1 MFVLTQP
8 ASGPRSSLGS
18 DAVAAAA
25 RPQPRSRSRSRA
37 ATGQLAWFGNVFIL
51 GRHLCTALGLLA
63 AIGLALLFT
72 QAPLRQQA
80 VRTLQQL
87 PATPAQ
93 EAVPVADTLEEA
105 TTPAEASSPLQR
117 LAVNPKDLPQNQSA
131 VTYWLSRKYRV
142 APEAVGLLV
151 QQAHAIGAQEK
162 LDPLLLLS
170 VMAIESSFNPLAQS
184 SVGAQGLMQVMTHIH
199 ADKYQ
204 DLGGN
209 WAAFDPVSNLQVG
222 AKVLKGTIGQAGSVR
237 GGLRYYVGAANLPND
252 RGYGDKVLAEYA
264 RIQAVAAGQ
273 TAGFDEVL
281 PIPAVPQLAE
291 PTKTARKARSAEEI
305 SVAANSAAPQR
316 LAAQPGKAVVV
327 RTSHV
332 SQPQTPAAMRL
343 ASAQTASALE
353 GLVRSCSFC

>member
-1 MFVLTQP
+1 MSVLTQP
-8 ASGPRSSLGS
+8 ILRPRSSLGS

-25 RPQPRSRSRSRA
+25 RPHPRSRA
-37 ATGQLAWFGNVFIL
+37 ATGPFIWFGHVFIM
-51 GRHLCTALGLLA
+51 GRHLCTALGLA
-63 AIGLALLFT
+63 AAVGLALLLT

-93 EAVPVADTLEEA
+93 EAVQMADALEPA
-105 TTPAEASSPLQR
+105 TSAQASNQLPR
-117 LAVNPKDLPQNQSA
+117 LAINPKDLPQNQSA

-184 SVGAQGLMQVMTHIH
+184 TVGAQGLMQVMTHIH
-199 ADKYQ
+199 AEKYQ

-273 TAGFDEVL
+273 TAGFDAVL
-281 PIPAVPQLAE
+281 PAPAMPQ
-291 PTKTARKARSAEEI
+291 PTQSTQTAARGARSARETK
-305 SVAANSAAPQR
+305 VANSAAPSPQ
-316 LAAQPGKAVVV
+316 AAVPGKAVVV
-327 RTSHV
+327 RTSYAP
-332 SQPQTPAAMRL
+332 SAKPSAAQRL
-343 ASAQTASALE
+343 SSAKTADHP
-353 GLVRSCSFC
+353 